1 MLMEKLNILIVE
13 DNKIVV
19 MGIKKIY
26 NKHIPEA
33 VISTAENGL
42 EAIELLSKIDSPE
55 HLPCFIILDINMP
68 IMNGIEFLEIIK
80 KDDML
85 KQIPVVV
92 HTTSSNV
99 EDYKTCKMLGISG
112 YYVKHIDFSTYKSNL
127 ITIADYW
134 NNSYRN

>member
-1 MLMEKLNILIVE
+1 MEKLNILIVE

-26 NKHIPEA
+26 NKHIPDA
-33 VISTAENGL
+33 IISSAENGL
-42 EAIELLSKIDSPE
+42 EAIELLSKIEGTE

-68 IMNGIEFLEIIK
+68 IMNGIEFLEIIR
-80 KDDML
+80 KDDTL

-92 HTTSSNV
+92 HTTSSNI
-99 EDYKTCKMLGISG
+99 EDYKTCKSIGISG

-134 NNSYRN
+134 NNSYRNKS

>member
-1 MLMEKLNILIVE
+1 MLMEKLNILIIE

-26 NKHIPEA
+26 SKHIPEA

-42 EAIELLSKIDSPE
+42 EAIELLSKIESPE
-55 HLPCFIILDINMP
+55 NLPCFIILDINMP
-68 IMNGIEFLEIIK
+68 IMNGIEFLEIIR
-80 KDDML
+80 KDDTL

-92 HTTSSNV
+92 HTTSSNI
-99 EDYKTCKMLGISG
+99 EDYKTLKSIGISG

>member
-1 MLMEKLNILIVE
+1 MLMEKLNILIIE

-26 NKHIPEA
+26 NKHIAEA

-42 EAIELLSKIDSPE
+42 EAIELLSKIESPE

-68 IMNGIEFLEIIK
+68 IMNGIEFLEIIR
-80 KDDML
+80 KDDTL

-92 HTTSSNV
+92 HTTSSNI

>member
-1 MLMEKLNILIVE
+1 MEKLNILIVE

-42 EAIELLSKIDSPE
+42 EAIELLSKTQNLE
-55 HLPCFIILDINMP
+55 NLPCFIILDINMP

-80 KDDML
+80 KDDKL

-92 HTTSSNV
+92 HTTSSNT

>member
-1 MLMEKLNILIVE
+1 MNKLNILIVE

-26 NKHIPEA
+26 NKHIPDA
-33 VISTAENGL
+33 IISSAENGL

-55 HLPCFIILDINMP
+55 HLPCVIILDINMP
-68 IMNGIEFLEIIK
+68 IMNGIEFLEIIR
-80 KDDML
+80 KDDTL

-92 HTTSSNV
+92 HTTSSNI